1 MVSHIDE
8 DNATEMQKPRRK
20 REKKRKKR
28 KKRKRGKRISKKKW
42 APEEKT
48 GRKRM
53 RQRKK

>member
-28 KKRKRGKRISKKKW
+28 KRISKKKW